1 MGRFH
6 FCCAACV
13 LSSALLS
20 CGPSDS
26 TSATGKAPAVE
37 DVPYELEEGGEF
49 NPIANPRAVKGGTFT
64 TWGGPYPK
72 SLNMW
77 LNYNSFSKSICE
89 LMFES
94 LVAMHPTENRP
105 IGVLAESWEVSDDQ
119 MTFTYTLRDR
129 AVWSDGTPIT
139 SRDILFYYDTIMN
152 PENLTSLFRVG
163 LSRFERP
170 EIVDEKT
177 IRMRAREAHWMNFW
191 EAASMTAFPSHS
203 WEGKDF
209 NSINFEFPVVS
220 GPYRLHQ
227 INTNRFIMLQRR
239 GDWWGRYLKMN
250 QYTHNFDY
258 LRFRSMEDRVKALE
272 IMKRGDFDL
281 YTIYTSRIW
290 ARQTR
295 FDQVKKNWIIR
306 QSVYNHEPK
315 AFQGFAINMRRDK
328 FKDVRI
334 RKALA
339 HLLNR
344 ELMMEKIMFN
354 EYFNLNSYYPDLY
367 PDNRNP
373 EAPFIQYNPEKAR
386 QLFAEAGYRVNNRGL
401 LEKDG
406 EVFSVTLLHHGP
418 VVPQL
423 TIFIEE
429 LNKIGAQGNI
439 DLVSMATH
447 TKRLDNHEFDIAWRN
462 WSATRLRNPEPMWH
476 SKTADQVAS
485 QNVSGLQDERID
497 ALIEKQKTLPDI
509 DARNEI
515 LKQIDNI
522 LTELHPYIL
531 LWQSDR
537 NRLLYWNRFG
547 TPKYVLDKYNRED
560 VAPVYW
566 WLDREKDA
574 ALREAMRNNTTL
586 PAEPDSV
593 KFP

>member
-1 MGRFH
+1 
-6 FCCAACV
+6 
-13 LSSALLS
+13 
-20 CGPSDS
+20 
-26 TSATGKAPAVE
+26 
-37 DVPYELEEGGEF
+37 
-49 NPIANPRAVKGGTFT
+49 
-64 TWGGPYPK
+64 
-72 SLNMW
+72 
-77 LNYNSFSKSICE
+77 
-89 LMFES
+89 
-94 LVAMHPTENRP
+94 
-105 IGVLAESWEVSDDQ
+105 
-119 MTFTYTLRDR
+119 
-129 AVWSDGTPIT
+129 
-139 SRDILFYYDTIMN
+139 
-152 PENLTSLFRVG
+152 
-163 LSRFERP
+163 
-170 EIVDEKT
+170 
-177 IRMRAREAHWMNFW
+177 
-191 EAASMTAFPSHS
+191 
-203 WEGKDF
+203 
-209 NSINFEFPVVS
+209 
-220 GPYRLHQ
+220 
-227 INTNRFIMLQRR
+227 
-239 GDWWGRYLKMN
+239 
-250 QYTHNFDY
+250 
-258 LRFRSMEDRVKALE
+258 MEDRVKALE

-485 QNVSGLQDERID
+485 QNVSGLRDERID